1 MGEKPQLNDWKRILF
16 GEVPAGFF
24 VELLIRGVFAY
35 LLLFI
40 CMRAMGKRMAG
51 QLSRTEMVALVALAG
66 MIGIPLQS
74 PDRGLV
80 PAAVIAAVIVVAERF
95 VSARAAKNPKAE
107 VLLQDRLTT
116 LVDDGV
122 LQLREMQRTQI
133 SRERLFAHLRSSS
146 LTQLGKIKRV
156 YLEASGEFTFVP
168 ADEPKPGLSLVP
180 DKDPEFRAKQKIVPG
195 MFVCCCCG
203 APARENSAQPCEHCG
218 ESAGCPAYC

>member
-24 VELLIRGVFAY
+24 AELLIRGLFSY

-80 PAAVIAAVIVVAERF
+80 PAAVIAAVVVGVERF
-95 VSARAAKNPKAE
+95 VAARAAKSPKAE
-107 VLLQDRLTT
+107 VLLEDRLAT
-116 LVDDGV
+116 LVEDGV
-122 LQLREMQRTQI
+122 LQLKEMQRTQI

-156 YLEASGEFTFVP
+156 YLEASGEFSLVP
-168 ADEPKPGLSLVP
+168 ASDPRPGLSLVP
-180 DKDPEFRAKQKIVPG
+180 EKDPAFRARQTVAGGKL
-195 MFVCCCCG
+195 VCCACG
-203 APARENSAQPCEHCG
+203 APVKDAGSKPCGHCG
-218 ESAGCPAYC
+218 EQARCAAYL